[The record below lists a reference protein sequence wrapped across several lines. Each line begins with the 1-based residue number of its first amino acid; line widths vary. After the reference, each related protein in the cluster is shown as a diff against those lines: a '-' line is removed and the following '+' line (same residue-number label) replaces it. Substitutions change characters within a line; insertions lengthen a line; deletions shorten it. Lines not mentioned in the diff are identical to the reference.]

1 MRSVVLLLLLLAST
15 SSLATPRVY
24 LVPLR
29 APNVDRATTD
39 LLAEQLLVSAR
50 RHQQQFEVVGAGDVK
65 AILDVEAAKA
75 AIGCDTESCANEIA
89 DALDADQL
97 LAGQVGRIGDVWL
110 LTLTRTDK
118 ATMQVL
124 SRASIEAHAES
135 PAALLPHIPELV
147 DQALGV
153 VRPVNV
159 WAWTGGAAVGVG
171 ALSAA
176 SAGVLYWLSFTQF
189 DAAYAALT
197 AAQPDV
203 SAAHQAEDASQALYT
218 GALITGISGGA
229 LVVIGGATAAVALAI
244 EE

>member
-1 MRSVVLLLLLLAST
+1 MRLLGLAILCLLST
-15 SSLATPRVY
+15 SATALPRVY
-24 LVPLR
+24 LTPLR

-50 RHQQQFEVVGAGDVK
+50 RHQELYEVVGAGDVR

-97 LAGQVGRIGDVWL
+97 LAGQVGHIGDVWL
-110 LTLTRTDK
+110 MTLTRTDK

-124 SRASIEAHAES
+124 SRASIEVHTTS
-135 PAALLPHIPELV
+135 PAALLPHIPGLV

-153 VRPVNV
+153 VRPVNL
-159 WAWTGGAAVGVG
+159 WAWTGGAIAGVGV
-171 ALSAA
+171 LSAGG
-176 SAGVLYWLSFTQF
+176 AGLLYWLSFVQY
-189 DAAYAALT
+189 DAAAAALKPERLNVT
-197 AAQPDV
+197 
-203 SAAHQAEDASQALYT
+203 AAHQAEDTSRGLHT
-218 GALITGISGGA
+218 GALIAAITGGA
-229 LVVIGGATAAVALAI
+229 LVVIGGVTSAVALTT